1 MGWRRQ
7 YPSSPDKVPEF
18 MAYQALIVKCS
29 RDYEGVGWALYDRA
43 FRRQVAVKARRSK
56 ICAVCLSD
64 YHATEQCTEVWQGM
78 AYLAS
83 FPVST
88 PSFFSHVVK
97 KAGGSLVK
105 FVT

>member
-1 MGWRRQ
+1 M
-7 YPSSPDKVPEF
+7 
-18 MAYQALIVKCS
+18 KCS

-43 FRRQVAVKARRSK
+43 FRRQVAVTKDLNWSKLNPSLHSLCMAGKARRSK

-105 FVT
+105 FVM